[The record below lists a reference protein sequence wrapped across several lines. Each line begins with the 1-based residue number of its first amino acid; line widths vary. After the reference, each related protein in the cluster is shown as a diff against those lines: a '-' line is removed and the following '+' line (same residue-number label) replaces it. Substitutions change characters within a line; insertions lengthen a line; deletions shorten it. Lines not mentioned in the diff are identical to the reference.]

1 MTSVRAEDVRL
12 AARSVVSQPR
22 NRVWVRVLA
31 RVGLVAKGISYA
43 LVGILAIKVAVG
55 DGGKATSRT
64 GALQAVADERFGKA
78 LLIGLALGFAAY
90 ALWRLAQTFFE
101 AEDDAKGWGKR
112 VGYFARAAI
121 YAGLT
126 YSTVKLLTG
135 AHEESQSGKAHKA
148 TAQALSWPAGRW
160 IVAAAGMAIIGAG
173 LWNGYRAVT
182 RNFEDKWDRG
192 KMSEVERDWGGRVG
206 VVGFLARLVV
216 FSLIGVFVVK
226 AAIDYNPRDAIGLD
240 GALAKL
246 ASHSY
251 GTWLL
256 GATAAGLIAYAVYC
270 FVDARYRRV

>member
-1 MTSVRAEDVRL
+1 MTSVRAKDVRL
-12 AARSVVSQPR
+12 AARSVVSPR
-22 NRVWVRVLA
+22 NRAWVRVLA

-64 GALQAVADERFGKA
+64 GALQTVADEWFGKA

-112 VGYFARAAI
+112 AGYFARAAI

-148 TAQALSWPAGRW
+148 TAHALSWPAGRW
-160 IVAAAGMAIIGAG
+160 IVAAAGVAIIGAG

-192 KMSEVERDWGGRVG
+192 KMSEVERNWGGRTG

-226 AAIDYNPRDAIGLD
+226 AAIDYRPRDAIGLD